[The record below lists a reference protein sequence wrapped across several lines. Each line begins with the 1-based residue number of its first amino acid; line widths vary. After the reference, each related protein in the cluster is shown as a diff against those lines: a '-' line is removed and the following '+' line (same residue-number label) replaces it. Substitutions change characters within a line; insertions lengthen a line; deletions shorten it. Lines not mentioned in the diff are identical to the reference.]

1 MTHYQLPINAQR
13 FERELTELAN
23 FGGSVT
29 AGVARETLTE
39 EDIQARHWLA
49 AKFATR
55 PGYAVGVDAAANLR
69 IRRLGQDQNAP
80 VVMTGSHVDTQPL
93 GGWLDGAFG
102 VMAGLEVLQSLDDA
116 GIRTL
121 RTIEVVSWTNE
132 EGSRFSP
139 GLMGSQSYV
148 QPQALERFLTSKD
161 ANGIGFATARDAA
174 LQRFEQQAKQKQWQ
188 LFDAQLGQPVHAYIE
203 AHIEQ
208 GPVLEREQLSLG
220 VVQAIQGVRWY
231 QVRVSGR
238 CAHAGTTPLVD
249 RDDAQAKATALA
261 HAVYAY
267 AAHSGDED
275 LRVTIGRWSCSPDSI
290 NTIADEVIFTI
301 DVRHP
306 EASALAA
313 FDAFLQAQSPSGTQI
328 EWLQDKPTTV
338 FDSALVQLLEAAA
351 QQREIAYQCMLSG
364 AFHDAMPIASRAP
377 TAMIFAPSVRG
388 ISHHPEEDTPVADLV
403 ACTQV
408 LGDCLTH
415 LAGPLAGD
423 F

>member
-1 MTHYQLPINAQR
+1 MKYAQLQINAKR
-13 FERELTELAN
+13 FESDLTELAH

-29 AGVARETLTE
+29 AGVARESLTE
-39 EDIQARHWLA
+39 VDIQARHWLA

-55 PGYAVGVDAAANLR
+55 PGYVVGVDAAANLR
-69 IRRLGQDQNAP
+69 IRRLGQDLHAP
-80 VVMTGSHVDTQPL
+80 VVMAGSHVDTQPL

-102 VMAGLEVLQSLDDA
+102 VMAGLEVLQSLDEA
-116 GIRTL
+116 GIETL
-121 RTIEVVSWTNE
+121 RTIEVVNWTNE
-132 EGSRFSP
+132 EGSRFAP

-161 ANGIGFATARDAA
+161 ANGIDFGSAREEA
-174 LQRFEQQAKQKQWQ
+174 LQRFAQQAAQQQWQ
-188 LFDAQLGQPVHAYIE
+188 LFDAQLAEPIHAYLE

-220 VVQAIQGVRWY
+220 VVHAIQGVRWY
-231 QVRVSGR
+231 QVRVGGR

-249 RDDAQAKATALA
+249 RDDAQAKAAALA

-267 AAHSGDED
+267 AAHSGDAD
-275 LRVTIGRWSCSPDSI
+275 LRVTIGRWSCAPDSI
-290 NTIADEVIFTI
+290 NTIADEVVFTI

-306 EASALAA
+306 QASALAT
-313 FDAFLQAQSPSGTQI
+313 FDAFLQTQCPSGTQI

-338 FDSALVQLLEAAA
+338 FDSRLVQLLEDAAG
-351 QQREIAYQCMLSG
+351 QRGIAYQRMLSG

-377 TAMIFAPSVRG
+377 AAMIFAPSVRG
-388 ISHHPEEDTPVADLV
+388 ISHHPEEDTPIADLV

-408 LGDCLTH
+408 LGDCLMH
-415 LAGPLAGD
+415 LASPLASAL
-423 F
+423 